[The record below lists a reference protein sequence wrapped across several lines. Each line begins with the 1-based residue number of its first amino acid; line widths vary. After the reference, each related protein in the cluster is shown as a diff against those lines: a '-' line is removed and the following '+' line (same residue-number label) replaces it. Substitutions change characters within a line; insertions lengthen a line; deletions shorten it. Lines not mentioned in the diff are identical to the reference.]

1 MHYTG
6 KYTRLSSLKKQP
18 MRRILLSLFLVF
30 VVITGNAA
38 PRLNWQ
44 SVKSALRQPQKATF
58 IEINAEADELMQ
70 FRMNLKK
77 FTALE
82 GVKISGATDATICGN
97 LFSELAA
104 LPRVKTLHLEFNEF
118 TTLPES
124 IRKLQHV
131 ENLSIWGN
139 EEMDYDDCFKKLV
152 SLVKL
157 QTLELNANEFTEI
170 PASLSYLRQLHAL
183 RIGASE
189 SADMEELCENVAALP
204 ALDELSLEVFDM
216 AELSP
221 SVFKLENIKKLN
233 VGILRESEDAVG
245 NDNQLFS
252 SNYTLTANRKTPLAV
267 NFTASTY
274 ALGTEEKALF
284 AELSGY
290 SGLQKNTPQP
300 VDATPEEYI
309 PFKREYNNVRQP
321 IPGVDVIKDIHVV
334 DAGKESKFYYRTGTE
349 VVIPKNAFVDAA
361 GRPVTGEVLVDY
373 REFRDPIDFIVS
385 GIPMTYNDNGV
396 VQNFESAG
404 MFEINASV
412 NGKEVFLANGK
423 NVKVNLALNDSAEKY
438 DFFKF
443 NAESGA
449 WDKNGTAGVTQALS
463 DPQARIQRSN
473 NYQAQQLSVA
483 ARAYL
488 QWKSSGKITWH
499 DTLPLQER
507 FENPEYFY
515 TKRIFNRKK
524 DAYVHTKSKKH
535 PGKTIKNTNLVRFR
549 TEKSA
554 NKGEYCFRII
564 HWGSKN
570 PEMGAMHNMVWKL
583 DEPLTGSQFR
593 KKYTTKK
600 KYSDI
605 RIESDGDN
613 GFTLRLKSMDGIVE
627 IPVSPYVAP
636 DKKEELVYKNASSR
650 YRQYKRQLRSRQRS
664 FDRRLRKEREF
675 VSYTYSRSDSASAW
689 GLITMMMKPEEKK
702 MAHADWKELYQLP
715 EKIEDSK
722 SVSANNYADWGM
734 TKRSGVKTAA
744 NILWGASIGLI
755 GAAIS
760 IGSLGTYNCDR
771 FAAPFDPY
779 QDNSVQLVASY
790 RDPQGSRIENKTT
803 YMLNQGINGM
813 LTYDAPATGRPVMV
827 RYGKI
832 KGNLMLV
839 IDAAGNVSYFTPKDF
854 KSADD
859 KGRNEYTYTM
869 RRSDMKIT
877 SADALRRLVREQH
890 LFEE

>member
-1 MHYTG
+1 
-6 KYTRLSSLKKQP
+6 
-18 MRRILLSLFLVF
+18 MRRLFLSLFLVF
-30 VVITGNAA
+30 VVITGNTA
-38 PRLNWQ
+38 PLPNWQ
-44 SVKSALRQPQKATF
+44 SVKSAMRQPQKANFVT
-58 IEINAEADELMQ
+58 INAETDELMQ

-82 GVKISGATDATICGN
+82 GVKISGTTDASICGN
-97 LFSELAA
+97 LFNELAA
-104 LPRVKTLHLEFNEF
+104 LPRVKTVHLEFNDF
-118 TTLPES
+118 TTMPES
-124 IRKLQHV
+124 IRRMKYL
-131 ENLSIWGN
+131 ENLCIWGN

-152 SLVKL
+152 SLVQL
-157 QTLELNANEFTEI
+157 RTLELNANEFAEI
-170 PASLSYLRQLHAL
+170 PASLAYLRQLHTL

-189 SADMEELCENVAALP
+189 SADMEGLCEHVAALP
-204 ALDELSLEVFDM
+204 ALEELSLEVFDM

-221 SVFKLENIKKLN
+221 AVFKLENIKKLN

-252 SNYTLTANRKTPLAV
+252 STYTLTANRQNPLAV

-290 SGLQKNTPQP
+290 AGLQKNTPQP
-300 VDATPEEYI
+300 IDATPDDFV

-321 IPGVDVIKDIHVV
+321 IPGVDVVKDMHVV
-334 DAGKESKFYYRTGTE
+334 DASKESKFYYRTGTE

-361 GRPVTGEVLVDY
+361 GRPVTGEVLIDY

-385 GIPMTYNDNGV
+385 GIPMTYSENGV
-396 VQNFESAG
+396 VHNFESAG

-463 DPQARIQRSN
+463 DPQQRIQRSN
-473 NYQAQQLSVA
+473 NNQGLQLSEA

-488 QWKSSGKITWH
+488 QWKSSGKITWI
-499 DTLPLQER
+499 DTMRMEDR
-507 FENPEYFY
+507 FEHPEYFY
-515 TKRIFNRKK
+515 TKRVFNRQK
-524 DAYVHTKSKKH
+524 DAFINTKSKKH
-535 PGKTIKNTNLVRFR
+535 PAKTIKNRNLVRFR
-549 TEKSA
+549 TEKSKS
-554 NKGEYCFRII
+554 KGEYCFRIV
-564 HWGSKN
+564 HWGSKH
-570 PEMGAMHNMVWKL
+570 PELGAMYNMVWKL
-583 DEPLTGSQFR
+583 DEPLTGAQFR
-593 KKYTTKK
+593 KKYTSRK

-605 RIESDGDN
+605 RIESDGSN
-613 GFTLRLKSMDGIVE
+613 GYTLRLKSTEGLVE

-636 DKKEELVYKNASSR
+636 NKKEELVYKNASSR

-664 FDRRLRKEREF
+664 FDRRLRKERSF

-689 GLITMMMKPEEKK
+689 ALITMMMKPDEKA
-702 MAHADWKELYQLP
+702 MSHADWKELYQLP
-715 EKIEDSK
+715 EKIES
-722 SVSANNYADWGM
+722 SNGNVGNNYQDWGM
-734 TKRSGVKTAA
+734 TKRSGLKTAA

-755 GAAIS
+755 GTTIS
-760 IGSLGTYNCDR
+760 IASLGTFNCDR
-771 FAAPFDPY
+771 LAAPFNPME
-779 QDNSVQLVASY
+779 DNSVQLVASY
-790 RDPQGSRIENKTT
+790 RDAQGSKIENQTT

-813 LTYDAPATGRPVMV
+813 LTYDAPATGKPVMV

-854 KSADD
+854 KAADEQ
-859 KGRNEYTYTM
+859 GRKEFTYTM

-877 SADALRRLVREQH
+877 SADALRKLVREQH